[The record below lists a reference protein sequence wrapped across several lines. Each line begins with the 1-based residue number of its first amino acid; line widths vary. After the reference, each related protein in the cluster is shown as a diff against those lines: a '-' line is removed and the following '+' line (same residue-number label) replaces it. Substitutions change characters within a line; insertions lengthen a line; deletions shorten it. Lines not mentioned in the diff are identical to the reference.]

1 MVTFTVFKGQENGIP
16 KKSTTTKPDHL
27 TGDNVIVKVIASGV
41 CGTGMCLQSH
51 YPTNHRQPLTAR
63 HRSPLRP

>member
-27 TGDNVIVKVIASGV
+27 TGDNVFVKVIASGV
-41 CGTGMCLQSH
+41 CGTGRCH
-51 YPTNHRQPLTAR
+51 PTPPSYMSSTAAKIFF
-63 HRSPLRP
+63 

>member
-27 TGDNVIVKVIASGV
+27 TGDNVFVKVTASGV
-41 CGTGMCLQSH
+41 CGTGRCPSIPPSLHVMNN
-51 YPTNHRQPLTAR
+51 Y
-63 HRSPLRP
+63 

>member
-27 TGDNVIVKVIASGV
+27 TGDNVFVKVIASGV
-41 CGTGMCLQSH
+41 CGTGMCLQSN
-51 YPTNHRQPLTAR
+51 YATDGKQPLTASP
-63 HRSPLRP
+63 RSPLRS